1 MELLSQMTSILSI
14 FNALSGVFGADVM
27 TSPISFG
34 VQAQCNGQTCPGSFF
49 TAVATAWANIG
60 YMTHA
65 DILELVDKTRFGT
78 WAILLYICAAIA
90 AFIGVA
96 TNSPL
101 RNYTWFFIGP
111 ALYSFL
117 VGTTIEVRGVNWVVA
132 TQPAEDLSDVWR
144 IAETGLA
151 NTRLATSKK
160 VDILGKDGPSGAY
173 EVAYPMVML
182 DGLFS
187 ATTNQLVE
195 FTGILNENAGSGNTN
210 LSAPSGGVTAKD
222 TKWYLLSSLK
232 WPMLENIVGN
242 TFRDPALRDA
252 FVTFLSSECGDK
264 FKDGID
270 SAMYISA
277 TQSLGSVAVPSV
289 MVGRGASGYA
299 EFQEALD
306 DIAIPTPRA
315 LASIFRGKDDDG
327 SIKRFTPKL
336 SGSTMLDAGRGQGI
350 VCSEYLWTLIQGMRW
365 EAGHAYYQ
373 LLRSAPR
380 GFTEDQFIRTLFYG
394 WDIKSPSG
402 KMDKDEQAAFVK
414 HLILAYLLRNE
425 LLYAPQ
431 ITSVDQRHA
440 PSEQSRS
447 YGDAYVRTS
456 GSKMKYTELYNA
468 AIMMPYIQ
476 GILAYIIIAAYPIA
490 SMLIILPGHF
500 KGFFTWVAFFAWI
513 KLWDVGFAMVQV
525 IERSVWAML
534 GSNSAMAATSKSIIE
549 TVQKVGGIG
558 VEPSGASTFA
568 GPTRPGELEAMFPI
582 PKVCSIT
589 GPNASSCA
597 GAGQD
602 QSQELAWELLDKM
615 LVVSANADLDL
626 ANGWYIY
633 IMSALYLAVPA
644 VTGQLVLGAKAGM
657 AGMAK
662 DAFQGIGNDAGGAA
676 RTGYQHAA
684 TNAALTNQNSLAQA
698 AAAKAMNA
706 SGALQEAFNL
716 RNAMLDHGLAKDRV
730 SGVTKAHEG
739 RAQMLGQTATDLD
752 AVRGAMNGNLQDMQK
767 YGRPFAPGGAI
778 ASMSGG
784 VQEFSNKY
792 GGSYGKKLADGLSKL
807 DGYAGKAGDMA
818 NGVMGQG
825 YGRFAPVATPATG
838 GAGGAGSGSAGNS
851 ESDATK
857 NYRVGGAMASIS
869 AHQSAGMAKAKAA
882 GISQD
887 AYWNTMEHGQLST
900 GKNQYAQNLQHQ
912 GDFDVQSSVWEAKNA
927 FASHVAASAGIAG
940 MNAGSLNAGQK
951 PTDLTGMA
959 MNGMLDGHSVK
970 RNADGSV
977 DRSGGWGVTSIMSNR
992 NVSGAAHYS
1001 GEGYLSN
1008 VRDTARWGRE
1018 NLGGSYVES
1027 GYVPTGIQ
1035 DLALR
1040 GEIARFDPSVHVAPV
1055 GSTVSQTIG
1064 AGKQWVSEAIPD
1076 AVKEKMPGGKAAFD
1090 SYTSSAQIHEKTGFP
1105 EAGNLATQPPSA
1117 GGTPPRKP

>member
-101 RNYTWFFIGP
+101 RNYTWFLIGP

-132 TQPAEDLSDVWR
+132 TQPQEDLSDVWR

-402 KMDKDEQAAFVK
+402 KMDKGEQAAFVK

-534 GSNSAMAATSKSIIE
+534 GSNSAMAATSKSILE

-558 VEPSGASTFA
+558 VEPSGASTFV
-568 GPTRPGELEAMFPI
+568 GPTRPGDLEAMFPI

-684 TNAALTNQNSLAQA
+684 TNAAMTNQGSLAQA

-706 SGALQEAFNL
+706 KRDAGGNTLASKYWDLKNQAMDDGFVKDTTSNIAQAHSAKAGQMAKTASDIDNV
-716 RNAMLDHGLAKDRV
+716 RNAMGGNNLKNLGNYSGLA
-730 SGVTKAHEG
+730 TK
-739 RAQMLGQTATDLD
+739 
-752 AVRGAMNGNLQDMQK
+752 GA
-767 YGRPFAPGGAI
+767 
-778 ASMSGG
+778 
-784 VQEFSNKY
+784 
-792 GGSYGKKLADGLSKL
+792 
-807 DGYAGKAGDMA
+807 
-818 NGVMGQG
+818 
-825 YGRFAPVATPATG
+825 ATG
-838 GAGGAGSGSAGNS
+838 GAAMYQGVHGRVGLGQGFKSGARMFEGDSAAAGAGGSGAGAGAGGAPKPPGGGELPPPKGLLGKARQVVEGAMPTTPSDGAGWR
-851 ESDATK
+851 DQWQGHA
-857 NYRVGGAMASIS
+857 AMASIA
-869 AHQSAGMAKAKAA
+869 AHQRAGVANALSAGAQQDAHWEASRRSNLAA
-882 GISQD
+882 GRN
-887 AYWNTMEHGQLST
+887 A
-900 GKNQYAQNLQHQ
+900 YAQNLSAMN
-912 GDFDVQSSVWEAKNA
+912 DFETQSAVWEAKNA

-940 MNAGSLNAGQK
+940 MNAGNLNAGHK
-951 PTDLTGMA
+951 PTDLTGMS
-959 MNGMLDGHSVK
+959 MVGMLDGHQVK

-977 DRSGGWGVTSIMSNR
+977 DRSGGWGTTSIMR
-992 NVSGAAHYS
+992 NVASAADYS
-1001 GEGYLSN
+1001 GTRFLGN
-1008 VRDTARWGRE
+1008 VNETTEWGKE
-1018 NLGGSYVES
+1018 NLGAQYVQS
-1027 GYVPTGIQ
+1027 GYSPAGVFDVGARGWWEAQSNANVMVAAPNITG
-1035 DLALR
+1035 
-1040 GEIARFDPSVHVAPV
+1040 GEHNLKPLNSIS
-1055 GSTVSQTIG
+1055 G
-1064 AGKQWVSEAIPD
+1064 AGLSEAII
-1076 AVKEKMPGGKAAFD
+1076 
-1090 SYTSSAQIHEKTGFP
+1090 QKTGI
-1105 EAGNLATQPPSA
+1105 EKHL
-1117 GGTPPRKP
+1117 GGLTGVDTGKTIDTSPLKGK